1 MVRDLI
7 IDIKEHDLLFEDKS
21 TLSVPIFD
29 SFWGDIFD
37 EDKEL
42 DILICNI
49 IIPEDYWRVVEF
61 TNSEFIC
68 RFKASYKPDTR
79 NFRIRLVGLKD
90 GEYGL
95 FSNIRGKFGT
105 VVNSYAISKNIAA
118 PISACMLPFV
128 DIDGEY
134 AIRIIQNEQSE
145 VLDKAYIYSGKSSDI
160 EVNFSDDQSAQLL
173 SLCAPGNYF
182 RYPFTGIGV
191 TGYLNRIIEYSD
203 LEEVIKN
210 QFAGDG
216 KTVQTAE
223 FDNTT
228 GKLDVLFSP
237 EIEEEDT
244 DLLDIDELDKNF
256 FDAFTDEY
264 VRRNIVLNELSDMD
278 FVLLFNSYP
287 SILGIYL
294 FTDKTTSVNRIVD
307 TVKPGAFDAEGNI
320 IDSDEYFIVS
330 ATLEPNSIIMFDD
343 EGEND
348 IKDAPVFIIDDVDES
363 RLYTSL
369 IEQPYWVTE
378 SCHKCFILK
387 KRSIVRYMIRQTAFN
402 NDKGLYLVPQIS
414 SNLKNIV
421 GLVQDSN
428 TGRLL
433 GLVSNNTN
441 ISDITLDEITQYIYA
456 TQLNQ

>member
-1 MVRDLI
+1 MLN
-7 IDIKEHDLLFEDKS
+7 HLL
-21 TLSVPIFD
+21 
-29 SFWGDIFD
+29 
-37 EDKEL
+37 
-42 DILICNI
+42 
-49 IIPEDYWRVVEF
+49 
-61 TNSEFIC
+61 
-68 RFKASYKPDTR
+68 
-79 NFRIRLVGLKD
+79 
-90 GEYGL
+90 
-95 FSNIRGKFGT
+95 
-105 VVNSYAISKNIAA
+105 
-118 PISACMLPFV
+118 
-128 DIDGEY
+128 
-134 AIRIIQNEQSE
+134 
-145 VLDKAYIYSGKSSDI
+145 YSGKSSDI

-203 LEEVIKN
+203 LEEVIKK

-387 KRSIVRYMIRQTAFN
+387 KRSVVRYMIRQTAFN